1 MSSRPSPHSSERNG
15 ADIRLGV
22 PVKIPKAVNA
32 AWLPLA
38 ILALWQLA
46 GSARWV
52 DPLFLPAPASVASAG
67 WLMLTEGDLLEKAA
81 ETLSVMFRGYLA
93 GSLLGLAI
101 GLVMGVSTF
110 ARRSLDPIISGLWSS
125 PKLTWFPLLLIF
137 FGLGDAPRLILIA
150 LGALIVLAIHTA
162 DAVRGINLGYVELA
176 GNYGA
181 RRWDLFR
188 KVYFPATLP
197 QVFTGLRLAL
207 GRALTITV
215 AMEMVTGEG
224 GLGSIIWLAW
234 QSFSTERLFVAVLLT
249 AGLGTLFY
257 GVLRLLEPYVV
268 PWKATLNK
276 G

>member
-1 MSSRPSPHSSERNG
+1 MSTRF
-15 ADIRLGV
+15 DTRL
-22 PVKIPKAVNA
+22 KIPKTVNA
-32 AWLPLA
+32 AWLPLVIIA
-38 ILALWQLA
+38 FWHLTVSA
-46 GSARWV
+46 GWV
-52 DPLFLPAPASVASAG
+52 DALFLPAPAVVVATG
-67 WLMLTEGDLLEKAA
+67 WRMLTEGDLLEKATD
-81 ETLSVMFRGYLA
+81 TLSVMFRGYLA

-110 ARRSLDPIISGLWSS
+110 TRRSLDPIISGLWSS

-162 DAVRGINLGYVELA
+162 DAVRGINFGYVELA
-176 GNYGA
+176 RNYGA
-181 RRWDLFR
+181 RRWDLFK

-249 AGLGTLFY
+249 AGLGTFFY

-268 PWKATLNK
+268 PWKATV
-276 G
+276 GRG